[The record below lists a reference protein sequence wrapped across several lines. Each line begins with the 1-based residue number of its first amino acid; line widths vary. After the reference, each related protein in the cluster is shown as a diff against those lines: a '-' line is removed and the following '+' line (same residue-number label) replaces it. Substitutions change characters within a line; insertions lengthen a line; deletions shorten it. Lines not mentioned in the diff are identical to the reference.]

1 MKHVTLPIRFGFL
14 ISLGLIVYFILL
26 SLVDLHTNPMMSLF
40 NAVITGLGIYMA
52 IKTFKETQRQDFS
65 YGAGFKVGITSGF
78 LATIVFSI
86 FFLLYATEIN
96 PAFLDQ
102 LLTVFRGDYQC
113 SHWSCNLCC
122 GYYGICKYGSFNL
135 NLYATLQTELE
146 YARKCVKHL

>member
-102 LLTVFRGDYQC
+102 LLTVFRGDYHVHIGLVTFVVAIMGFA
-113 SHWSCNLCC
+113 STVVL
-122 GYYGICKYGSFNL
+122 
-135 NLYATLQTELE
+135 TLTCMQLFKPSWNMPEN
-146 YARKCVKHL
+146 A